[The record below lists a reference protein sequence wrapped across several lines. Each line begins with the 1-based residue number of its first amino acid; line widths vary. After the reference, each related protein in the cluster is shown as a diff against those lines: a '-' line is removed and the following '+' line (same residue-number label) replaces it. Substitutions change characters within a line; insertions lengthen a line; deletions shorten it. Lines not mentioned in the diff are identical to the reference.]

1 LRQPWG
7 KRERQYYLKKPLMFK
22 RHLDERDLI
31 VYINNSVKKKGG
43 ECMKKGIYVM
53 FFICICMAVSVVFPR
68 LSTPEEKVDHDSS
81 CLGCHVNGEA
91 KHDVVVL
98 HNTNHFIPEECANC
112 HEGGV
117 GAAGNVSASACLAC
131 HPAENPGPGT
141 NADKCDLME
150 LHEGSPD
157 YDPAPDPSCFSSTDC
172 HLNQC
177 NGASTTTTT
186 TQATTSQDGGSCPS
200 EEIYGEGSLEVTL
213 LRAVRDRVLSQT
225 PEGREIIKL
234 YYQWSPV
241 VTMALRNDKA
251 FKKDMKELLDGILS
265 LTVD

>member
-1 LRQPWG
+1 
-7 KRERQYYLKKPLMFK
+7 
-22 RHLDERDLI
+22 
-31 VYINNSVKKKGG
+31 
-43 ECMKKGIYVM
+43 MKKSFSVM
-53 FFICICMAVSVVFPR
+53 FFVCLCLSIAVVFPR
-68 LSTPEEKVDHDSS
+68 LSTSEEIVDETTS

-98 HNTNHFIPEECANC
+98 HNTDHFIDGQCANC
-112 HEGGV
+112 HEGGDSNGPV
-117 GAAGNVSASACLAC
+117 RASACLAC
-131 HPAENPGPGT
+131 HPDENPGPGT

-150 LHEGSPD
+150 LHEGSLD

-213 LRAVRDRVLSQT
+213 LRGVRDNVLSQT

-241 VTMALRNDKA
+241 VTMAIRNDKA
-251 FKKDMKELLDGILS
+251 FKAEIKELLDGMLS
-265 LTVD
+265 LTIE